1 MTTPTPR
8 PKSAETWTVKV
19 NHITRVEGHGSIRIN
34 VRDGEVEDLKLCI
47 VEAHRFFESFVRGM
61 EPHEIPW
68 IVSRICGICCVG
80 HQLAATKAVEDALG
94 IEPSAQTILLRRLLN
109 LSQFLQ
115 SHVLHVYFLAVPDFL
130 GVPSVL
136 PLAKT
141 HPDVVRRA
149 LRLKKL
155 ANDFT
160 AVFGGRTLHPMANTL
175 RGFRSLPSPEAM
187 AAIRDRLVAALPD
200 LEETVAV
207 AKSLPMPPY
216 ERETEYVSLKAPGRY
231 ALYDG
236 EIYSSDTGETVPV
249 TDYLSVCNEH
259 TVPHATTKWS
269 RWHRDSY
276 AVGALARV
284 NNSFEDLHPAAQ
296 EVARTLGLEPPTY
309 NPYANNLAQ
318 VVEIVHCAHESLAL
332 LERALDGPLAD
343 EDLSFTPGPGRG
355 VGATE
360 VPRGILFHDYTF
372 GDDGRCVDA
381 NAVIPT
387 SQNVANI
394 EADMRAF
401 APQMLGRLSRDEITL
416 HMEML
421 LRAYD
426 PCISC
431 SVHMLDVEF
440 HDPHS
445 AHAPD
450 APPGPGANVPS

>member
-1 MTTPTPR
+1 MSTHG
-8 PKSAETWTVKV
+8 ETYEIRV
-19 NHITRVEGHGSIRIN
+19 NHVTRVEGHGSIRIN
-34 VRDGEVEDLKLCI
+34 VRDGAVEDLKLCI

-61 EPHEIPW
+61 KPEEIPW
-68 IVSRICGICCVG
+68 IVGRICGICCVG
-80 HQLAATKAVEDALG
+80 HQLAATKAVEASQGLV
-94 IEPSAQTILLRRLLN
+94 PSAQTVLLRRLLN
-109 LSQFLQ
+109 HSQFLQ
-115 SHVLHVYFLAVPDFL
+115 SHVLHVYFLAVPDYL

-136 PLAKT
+136 PLAKS

-175 RGFRSLPSPEAM
+175 LGWRKLPDRDAM
-187 AAIRDRLVAALPD
+187 AAIRQRLADAVPDLAATVDIVKTLPLPD
-200 LEETVAV
+200 F
-207 AKSLPMPPY
+207 
-216 ERETEYVSLKAPGRY
+216 ERETEYVSLKHPDRY

-236 EIYSSDTGETVPV
+236 EVYSSDLAAVVSVET
-249 TDYLSVCNEH
+249 YESICNEH
-259 TVPHATTKWS
+259 TVAHSTTKWS

-276 AVGALARV
+276 ATGALARL
-284 NNSFEDLHPAAQ
+284 NNNFEQLHPAAQ
-296 EVARTLGLEPPTY
+296 EVAAALGLTPPVI

-332 LERALDGPLAD
+332 LDQALDGELAD
-343 EDLSFTPGPGRG
+343 EDLSFTRRAGRG
-355 VGATE
+355 IGATE
-360 VPRGILFHDYTF
+360 VPRGLLFHDYTF
-372 GDDGRCVDA
+372 GDDGLCAAA

-401 APQMLGRLSRDEITL
+401 APQMLERLTRDELRL

-440 HDPHS
+440 
-445 AHAPD
+445 
-450 APPGPGANVPS
+450 VE